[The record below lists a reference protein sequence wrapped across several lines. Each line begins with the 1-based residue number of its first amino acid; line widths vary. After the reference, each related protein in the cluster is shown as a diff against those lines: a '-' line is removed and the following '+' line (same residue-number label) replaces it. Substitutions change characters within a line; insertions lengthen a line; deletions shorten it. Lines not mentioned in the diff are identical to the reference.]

1 MGEKGEEHDFAV
13 VNPAL
18 VEDEKDSHATSTKE
32 LESNMPSSKASFSP
46 LKGSATPKAGYPG
59 ASREKWGNKAQF
71 ILACVG
77 YAVGLGNVWR
87 FPYLCYK
94 SGGGA
99 FLIPYFLTLF
109 LTGIPLLLLEFGLGQ
124 YIRHGPVV
132 AFKKITPLFKGTGVA
147 TVMITFLLTT
157 YYNVIMTWA
166 LFYLFASFQSVLPWS
181 GCNNTWNT
189 DNCWSQ
195 EDYLSLG
202 PNETK
207 PNGTNSSTQEYFDHR
222 VLQISGGIDEPNGMR
237 WELFGLLLLAWILVY
252 FCLFKGVAT
261 SGKVV
266 YFTATFPY
274 LVLIVLLINGA
285 LLDGAGDGMSYLF
298 KPRWE
303 LLKQASVW
311 EAAAAQNFNSI
322 GIAFGSMIALS
333 SYNEF
338 KNRSIVRDTLTICGI
353 NSFTSIFA
361 SCVIFCALGYISKI
375 QGANIDDVVV
385 SGPGLVFVTYPVVF
399 NTMPAPQ
406 LWAVLFFLMLVCLGI
421 DSQFAMVEV
430 VVATFSEGFPKLR
443 QFYFNRKEILVLYIC
458 VISFLLGLPNIT
470 RGGMYFFQIMDWYTA
485 VISLFFVAIAEA
497 IAVCW
502 VYGGNRLA
510 KNIEAMTGSYP
521 NIYFRACWLVISPV
535 LILAILIFTIVD
547 YEPVTYGK
555 YIYPAWCQG
564 LGWCVALLSIM
575 CMPVGAIHTLATSK
589 GSMKDRLLNGL
600 KADFDDETHIK
611 ECEGFDYDIEM
622 TSKPPS
628 YDMVVGNGNVA

>member
-1 MGEKGEEHDFAV
+1 
-13 VNPAL
+13 
-18 VEDEKDSHATSTKE
+18 
-32 LESNMPSSKASFSP
+32 
-46 LKGSATPKAGYPG
+46 
-59 ASREKWGNKAQF
+59 
-71 ILACVG
+71 
-77 YAVGLGNVWR
+77 
-87 FPYLCYK
+87 
-94 SGGGA
+94 
-99 FLIPYFLTLF
+99 
-109 LTGIPLLLLEFGLGQ
+109 
-124 YIRHGPVV
+124 
-132 AFKKITPLFKGTGVA
+132 
-147 TVMITFLLTT
+147 MITFLLTT

-202 PNETK
+202 LNETK

-274 LVLIVLLINGA
+274 LVLFVLLINCA
-285 LLDGAGDGMSYLF
+285 LLDGAADGMSYLF

-375 QGANIDDVVV
+375 QEADIDDVVV

-399 NTMPAPQ
+399 NTMPVPQ

-430 VVATFSEGFPKLR
+430 VVATFNEGFPKLR

-485 VISLFFVAIAEA
+485 VISLFFVAIGEA

-547 YEPVTYGK
+547 YEPVTYGN

-589 GSMKDRLLNGL
+589 GSMKDRLLNSL

-628 YDMVVGNGNVA
+628 YDMVVGNVA